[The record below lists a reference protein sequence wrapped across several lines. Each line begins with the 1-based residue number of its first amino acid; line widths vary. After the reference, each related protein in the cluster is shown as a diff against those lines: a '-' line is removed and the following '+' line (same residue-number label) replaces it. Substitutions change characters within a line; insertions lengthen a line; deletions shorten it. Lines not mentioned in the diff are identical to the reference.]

1 MTEMVR
7 RWGHCIGLHGCA
19 HSLRRRDYGR
29 QREALA
35 HAAGGDVTGH
45 RNHYLVFDAAQSP
58 GLLATGGLRVDSS
71 CGFHDANG
79 FRAGV
84 AHPYRLW
91 DRQVGGPSTVT
102 EIPLIFMD
110 NAFRA
115 PLEAQWAQAY
125 ERIEQAAVVG
135 GAIAILL
142 HVDRFL
148 ENEGCLQRYAGLL
161 DWLKARGVDLAG
173 GMPCC

>member
-1 MTEMVR
+1 
-7 RWGHCIGLHGCA
+7 
-19 HSLRRRDYGR
+19 
-29 QREALA
+29 
-35 HAAGGDVTGH
+35 
-45 RNHYLVFDAAQSP
+45 
-58 GLLATGGLRVDSS
+58 VDSS